1 MNRTQI
7 DKMKPSA
14 YKSARLAK
22 LNNTKETGGL
32 RDWFDEKWR
41 NLTPKLLGDNN
52 FYDCGSQSKEQR
64 AQGLPSVCRPT
75 VRVNSKTTTPMA
87 QQITRKQLK
96 KAVDLKKQGNRI
108 NWSKLD

>member
-1 MNRTQI
+1 MNRSEI

-32 RDWFDEKWR
+32 RNWFDEKWR
-41 NLTPKLLGDNN
+41 NLTPKLLGDNK
-52 FYDCGSQSKEQR
+52 FYDCGTQSKQQR
-64 AQGLPSVCRPT
+64 EEELPSVCRPT
-75 VRVNSKTTTPMA
+75 VRVNSKTARPMA

-96 KAVDLKKQGNRI
+96 KAVEIKKMGDRI
-108 NWSKLD
+108 DWSKLD